1 MYMDKERF
9 YVILG
14 ALLMIISLPALIAA
28 GFYFYDFFLQLSFE
42 EMQAVFYFVIHVAAC
57 VFAAVVG
64 FIGYELWSSY
74 RW

>member
-28 GFYFYDFFLQLSFE
+28 GVLFSELSTL
-42 EMQAVFYFVIHVAAC
+42 
-57 VFAAVVG
+57 G
-64 FIGYELWSSY
+64 LSN
-74 RW
+74 

>member
-28 GFYFYDFFLQLSFE
+28 GFYFRNYLLWACLIKNLFVNLQGE
-42 EMQAVFYFVIHVAAC
+42 VTKRV
-57 VFAAVVG
+57 
-64 FIGYELWSSY
+64 
-74 RW
+74 